1 LGLKGDRLIGNQQR
15 ADFSFGSDL
24 PEYRNP
30 TLKVYLKVILQLTT
44 LSLLFSLSSSA
55 AATLP
60 AILPSKPMD
69 LSKVTVAEVYKPL
82 TKDLEI
88 KDYAPITDPKNVA
101 RYVSDY
107 FEDIPLLA
115 RIAACES
122 HNRQYDSKG
131 NVLRG
136 EKNSHDIGVMQINEL
151 YHLDDSLDQNLDIY
165 TIEGNV
171 AFARH
176 IYEKQGAKPWMS
188 SSACWSKYTQKELA
202 RI

>member
-1 LGLKGDRLIGNQQR
+1 MGEHDGN
-15 ADFSFGSDL
+15 GV
-24 PEYRNP
+24 PK
-30 TLKVYLKVILQLTT
+30 LKVYLKVILQLTT

-60 AILPSKPMD
+60 ALLPATPVD
-69 LSKVTVAEVYKPL
+69 ATKVTVAEVRKPQ
-82 TKDLEI
+82 TKDLQV

-122 HNRQYDSKG
+122 HNRQYDKNG

-136 EKNSHDIGVMQINEL
+136 EKNRHDIGVMQINEL
-151 YHLDDSLDQNLDIY
+151 YHLEDSLEKNLDIY

-188 SSACWSKYTQKELA
+188 SSACWSKYVQKELA

>member
-1 LGLKGDRLIGNQQR
+1 M
-15 ADFSFGSDL
+15 F
-24 PEYRNP
+24 
-30 TLKVYLKVILQLTT
+30 
-44 LSLLFSLSSSA
+44 
-55 AATLP
+55 
-60 AILPSKPMD
+60 PSNPMD
-69 LSKVTVAEVYKPL
+69 NTKAIVAEVNKPK
-82 TKDLEI
+82 TKDLQVR
-88 KDYAPITDPKNVA
+88 DYEPITDAKNVA

-107 FEDIPLLA
+107 FEDIPILA
-115 RIAACES
+115 RIASCES
-122 HNRQYDSKG
+122 HNRQYDSNG

-136 EKNSHDIGVMQINEL
+136 EKNKHDIGVMQINEL
-151 YHLDDSLDQNLDIY
+151 YHLDDSLDQKLDIY